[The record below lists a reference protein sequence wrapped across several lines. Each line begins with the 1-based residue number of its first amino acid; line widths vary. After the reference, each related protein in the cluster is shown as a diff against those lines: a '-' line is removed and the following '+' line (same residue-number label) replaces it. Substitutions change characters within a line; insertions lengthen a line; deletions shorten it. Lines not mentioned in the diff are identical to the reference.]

1 MGVKSLFLLLKNA
14 GIEWVNDNATRLSAA
29 LAYYAVFSIAPL
41 LVIVVYIVGLV
52 FGKEAA
58 EGQIASQMSGLFG
71 SNAAEFIQS
80 LVAATATSSKST
92 GLWAALISIGI
103 LLFGASTVF
112 GELKNALNSIWGVE
126 SGPGHAVYTF
136 FRDRLLSFSLVLIV
150 GFLLL
155 TSLIASSVIAAFSA
169 SLATVMPLSVTIW
182 KGVDLV
188 LSISLTS
195 SLFAMIFK
203 ILPNVILTWRQV
215 FPGAILTALLFTLG
229 KGLLAWYLGT
239 TSSTSTFGAAGSLIV
254 ILLWVYY
261 VTGIMFFGAEFTKV
275 YVREYGGGIVPHRHS
290 RLIVSALSPGLPVRV
305 VPAGVDVRETRIK
318 SDSTPE

>member
-1 MGVKSLFLLLKNA
+1 MGIKSFFILLKNA
-14 GIEWVNDNATRLSAA
+14 ALEWVGDNATRLSAA

-41 LVIVVYIVGLV
+41 LVIIVFIVGLV
-52 FGKEAA
+52 YGKEAA
-58 EGQIASQMSGLFG
+58 EGQIASQMSGLVG
-71 SNAAEFIQS
+71 PNAGEAIQS
-80 LVAATATSSKST
+80 AVIATAASKST
-92 GLWAALISIGI
+92 GLWAALTSVGI

-126 SGPGHAVYTF
+126 QGPGHAVYTF

-155 TSLIASSVIAAFSA
+155 TSLIASSVIAAFNA
-169 SLATVMPLSVTIW
+169 SLSDVVPLSVTLW
-182 KGVDLV
+182 KAVDMA
-188 LSISLTS
+188 LSIAVTS

-239 TSSTSTFGAAGSLIV
+239 NSSASTFGAAGSLIV
-254 ILLWVYY
+254 VLLWVYY
-261 VTGIMFFGAEFTKV
+261 VTGIMFYGAEFTKV
-275 YVREYGGGIVPHRHS
+275 YVREYGGGIVPHRHAK
-290 RLIVSALSPGLPVRV
+290 LIM
-305 VPAGVDVRETRIK
+305 
-318 SDSTPE
+318 TPEEFLKRQ